1 MLEWYRT
8 QLQLEENRLSTCL
21 AALHLAEERLAHL
34 QAEHLSVEREMLSGV
49 AIIARDLASLG
60 LYRLRVKREAAAME
74 EERVHRGRALRE
86 QTAVVQE
93 AQRRV
98 RLVEKLRDR
107 RLAEYS
113 YAEDHA
119 LENLAAEA
127 YLAKWNKPAPGRSA

>member
-1 MLEWYRT
+1 M
-8 QLQLEENRLSTCL
+8 
-21 AALHLAEERLAHL
+21 
-34 QAEHLSVEREMLSGV
+34 
-49 AIIARDLASLG
+49 
-60 LYRLRVKREAAAME
+60 
-74 EERVHRGRALRE
+74 
-86 QTAVVQE
+86 VQE